1 MNACRWCVV
10 GSLLVIGA
18 CQPEHGQKAE
28 PTAVSVND
36 PVTQPENKPDLTQQK
51 NTEKTAVPVTE
62 AHPMM
67 TPGGDVNDEWLGR
80 LRTVCRDIEAP
91 ESRKARKTSGSA
103 TWKDKVKVTVKDF
116 RLYSPN
122 FKKWTL
128 AKVDNSFKSGSIRH
142 RGPFYGYGLTVEMT
156 NNSDQVLTG
165 DSVYVWATFKS
176 KTGERVCYAAADASR
191 SWNPF
196 AKKGLGA
203 WEKEREFSEWP
214 LRPGERKR
222 YTVSRTSCPVQMFLE
237 SEPTDVSVEVYA
249 SFRPL
254 GGDRVVAGPVV
265 TLSRDGALLRGVPL
279 ADSAKVQQRIGRRGI
294 SAVKALYAAG
304 DHVLISESKKVSW
317 IPVAELAGR
326 SPTSPLKTEALPSKT
341 APYSQQYGSLSI
353 QIDNWRVEGWKSH
366 AGKVKQGHKV
376 VKADVSVSI
385 DSSSVQQQLTKAV
398 ETAQSQ
404 LVSLQQAHTEKQAAL
419 EIGKTMLVAA
429 KGTEGEGPAKAAVK
443 EAQVELKQSKKVLK
457 QAQKALKSAE
467 KAMGGGLNSFLKTQ
481 AKAVDCGSFKLD
493 VGRKQLKPMK
503 GSMGKKDCKVLTG
516 GLPVTGT
523 IAFDL
528 ERWDMPFLLMWKS
541 TGGGIETHRVG
552 SKSLGTILKD

>member
-1 MNACRWCVV
+1 M
-10 GSLLVIGA
+10 
-18 CQPEHGQKAE
+18 
-28 PTAVSVND
+28 
-36 PVTQPENKPDLTQQK
+36 
-51 NTEKTAVPVTE
+51 
-62 AHPMM
+62 
-67 TPGGDVNDEWLGR
+67 
-80 LRTVCRDIEAP
+80 
-91 ESRKARKTSGSA
+91 
-103 TWKDKVKVTVKDF
+103 
-116 RLYSPN
+116 
-122 FKKWTL
+122 
-128 AKVDNSFKSGSIRH
+128 
-142 RGPFYGYGLTVEMT
+142 
-156 NNSDQVLTG
+156 
-165 DSVYVWATFKS
+165 
-176 KTGERVCYAAADASR
+176 
-191 SWNPF
+191 
-196 AKKGLGA
+196 
-203 WEKEREFSEWP
+203 
-214 LRPGERKR
+214 
-222 YTVSRTSCPVQMFLE
+222 
-237 SEPTDVSVEVYA
+237 
-249 SFRPL
+249 
-254 GGDRVVAGPVV
+254 
-265 TLSRDGALLRGVPL
+265 
-279 ADSAKVQQRIGRRGI
+279 
-294 SAVKALYAAG
+294 
-304 DHVLISESKKVSW
+304 
-317 IPVAELAGR
+317 
-326 SPTSPLKTEALPSKT
+326 
-341 APYSQQYGSLSI
+341 
-353 QIDNWRVEGWKSH
+353 
-366 AGKVKQGHKV
+366 KQGHKV